1 MSTVFPAEMKKPI
14 HLLTRLFWLR
24 RGPHVPAPRRL
35 TSLSRQREIGTEQ
48 KVDKT
53 TLKKFASL
61 ENDGS

>member
-1 MSTVFPAEMKKPI
+1 M
-14 HLLTRLFWLR
+14 
-24 RGPHVPAPRRL
+24 PAPRRL

-61 ENDGS
+61 ENDGFNESAK